1 MSTSDTEICGF
12 LDVKSTGSRY
22 VAQKVRKK
30 GLALSRVWKR
40 SWCSVRKLEPG
51 LGVQV
56 QFDQKFSCR
65 GSALKQKEKDKS
77 VVIPTNAIIYRIHSR
92 TKQFAFSISPED
104 KKPILSLSAN
114 SETESQR
121 WMANIRHLLKPRK
134 HCSMERSY
142 EVSIVDN
149 AHSKV
154 AGLTGLYG
162 DLIVN
167 EMEIFFRDI
176 HTGVVIK
183 TFEWKEFTQF
193 HLMTVGRPEDV
204 KRICVIHTSKEF
216 CCGVGELHIFC
227 LNANKLLQDL
237 VTQGRGPKCRQRFL
251 HSTHENLETG
261 YRDGINL
268 SLQPK
273 NDASLCTPDT
283 DVNWESNTSISSG
296 IYEEIVD
303 NICSLKPTSFT
314 SSECKDINK
323 TPHNLQMKP
332 PALPPRKKQ
341 KTEHIEKNRMDTNQY
356 SQPEMSK
363 HFEAK
368 LQNITYTQETV
379 FTDHSS
385 YVPMSP
391 QLRDSH
397 VLESN
402 ILENS
407 KENDYVIMR

>member
-154 AGLTGLYG
+154 AGLTGWYAY
-162 DLIVN
+162 
-167 EMEIFFRDI
+167 
-176 HTGVVIK
+176 
-183 TFEWKEFTQF
+183 Q
-193 HLMTVGRPEDV
+193 
-204 KRICVIHTSKEF
+204 S
-216 CCGVGELHIFC
+216 
-227 LNANKLLQDL
+227 KLL
-237 VTQGRGPKCRQRFL
+237 
-251 HSTHENLETG
+251 S
-261 YRDGINL
+261 
-268 SLQPK
+268 
-273 NDASLCTPDT
+273 
-283 DVNWESNTSISSG
+283 
-296 IYEEIVD
+296 
-303 NICSLKPTSFT
+303 
-314 SSECKDINK
+314 
-323 TPHNLQMKP
+323 
-332 PALPPRKKQ
+332 
-341 KTEHIEKNRMDTNQY
+341 
-356 SQPEMSK
+356 
-363 HFEAK
+363 
-368 LQNITYTQETV
+368 
-379 FTDHSS
+379 
-385 YVPMSP
+385 
-391 QLRDSH
+391 
-397 VLESN
+397 
-402 ILENS
+402 
-407 KENDYVIMR
+407 